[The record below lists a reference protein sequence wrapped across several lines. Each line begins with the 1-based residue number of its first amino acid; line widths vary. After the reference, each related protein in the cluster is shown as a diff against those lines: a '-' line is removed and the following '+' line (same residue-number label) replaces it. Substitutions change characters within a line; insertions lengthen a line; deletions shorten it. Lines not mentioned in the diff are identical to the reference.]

1 MDVTEKIQAMIER
14 QKELIAKVEISM
26 SNVPVKCKDY
36 QLFALE
42 QLKSELTLW
51 EVMLSEQ
58 KV

>member
-1 MDVTEKIQAMIER
+1 MDVIEKIQLMIER
-14 QKELIAKVEISM
+14 QKELIAKVELSM
-26 SNVPVKCKDY
+26 GNVPVKCKDY

-58 KV
+58 KL